1 MANRQLSA
9 DIVALIH
16 HVELNESG
24 WWKKAV
30 SQIVKG
36 VLWKNHGVSL
46 RLEALHEAIR
56 AEAPGAL
63 GSDEELEKQLQSLRD
78 QGTVSIL
85 PGPAYKL
92 TELAFNELSAQAAT
106 AHAEQDA
113 CEKDFIAT
121 CREHCP
127 ALDPEKVWKDFTEA
141 LSRAIRVSGANLFRL
156 LVGGK
161 LKNDFDWLDNLLHK
175 VDADNRE
182 GLRKVLMFFFN
193 PENQVC
199 RSQILRFM
207 TAYFFAEAT
216 RLNPETL
223 AAINQASKVKTIKV
237 VLDTNFLFSVLQ
249 LHDNPADAAA
259 LSLVDLAH
267 KSNGKLDIKLY
278 VLPSTL
284 DEAKRVLIAQLHLIE
299 RIRVTQAMSRVA
311 MTQPLPGIAKKFFST
326 AASAPN
332 LSAADFFRP
341 YIDELRFILEGK
353 GISVLDAHQ
362 SIYHTRQDVIDDVMH
377 EVERETA
384 EVTEKRRKGY
394 EALLHDAVLWHAV
407 NDRRL
412 PNHESPFETE
422 YWAVSI
428 DWRLIGFDRAKRAA
442 NPNRSKLP
450 VVLHPSNLVQL
461 IQFWVPRSP
470 ELEESLVD
478 SLRLPLFFQSFDL
491 EDEKATLKVL
501 ESISRFEN
509 VGDLPESA
517 IRVVLTN
524 RALRAR
530 ISNIEASNQEVFEL
544 VRDELLS
551 HHRDVSQQLE
561 QAKAILETKE
571 QHLLQERAAR
581 SAVEGLQDTTA
592 KQIADLESERKIAEQ
607 RAQDMERSQ
616 SQLKER
622 LQEAREA
629 TSEIQAHRDRADGAE
644 RSLARIQ
651 YTGLFL
657 VLPMLLGLG
666 IFYISSALTPEML
679 PIITTDMRLL
689 CLRLFAAILPLTL
702 AFCLSAK
709 YIETKPHLSS
719 WKLSNFLSWV
729 GKKVIVAPVL
739 IAVEGIFTGGTWD
752 GLKALLGIS

>member
-1 MANRQLSA
+1 MANRQLSP

-24 WWKKAV
+24 WWKKGV

-36 VLWKNHGVSL
+36 VLWKNHGAAL
-46 RLEALHEAIR
+46 GLNALHDAIR

-63 GSDEELEKQLQSLRD
+63 GSDDELERQLNNLRD

-92 TELAFNELSAQAAT
+92 TERAFNDLSVQAAA

-113 CEKDFIAT
+113 CEADFIVT

-127 ALDPEKVWKDFTEA
+127 TLDPNLVWKDFTEA

-161 LKNDFDWLDNLLHK
+161 LQNDFDWLHNLFHK

-193 PENQVC
+193 PGNQVC

-223 AAINQASKVKTIKV
+223 AAINQARKVKTIKV

-284 DEAKRVLIAQLHLIE
+284 EEAKRVLIAQLHIIE

-311 MTQPLPGIAKKFFST
+311 MTQPLPSIAKKFFST
-326 AASAPN
+326 AASTAN

-341 YIDELRFILEGK
+341 YIDELRFILEEK
-353 GISVLDAHQ
+353 GISVLDAHP

-377 EVERETA
+377 EVERETK
-384 EVTEKRRKGY
+384 ELPEKRRKGY

-407 NDRRL
+407 NDRRP
-412 PNHESPFETE
+412 PNNESPFETE

-442 NPNRSKLP
+442 IRAKLP

-491 EDEKATLKVL
+491 EDERATLKVL
-501 ESISRFEN
+501 ESMSRFEN

-544 VRDELLS
+544 VHDELLS
-551 HHRDVSQQLE
+551 HHRNVSQQLE
-561 QAKAILETKE
+561 ETKAVLDEKE
-571 QHLLQERAAR
+571 QHLLEERAAR
-581 SAVEGLQDTTA
+581 SVVEGQQDITA
-592 KQIADLESERKIAEQ
+592 KQIADLESERRMAEQ
-607 RAQDMERSQ
+607 RAEDLENAQT
-616 SQLKER
+616 QLQQR
-622 LQEAREA
+622 LQEANEA
-629 TSEIQAHRDRADGAE
+629 TNEIQAHRDRAEAAE
-644 RSLARIQ
+644 RSLTRIK
-651 YTGLFL
+651 YVGIFL
-657 VLPMLLGLG
+657 ALPTLLGVG
-666 IFYISSALTPEML
+666 IYFLSSALTPEML
-679 PIITTDMRLL
+679 PVITTDTRVL
-689 CLRLFAAILPLTL
+689 CLRLFAATLPLTL
-702 AFCLSAK
+702 AFCFSAK
-709 YIETKPHLSS
+709 YVEPKPHLNS
-719 WKLSNFLSWV
+719 WKLSKFLSWV
-729 GKKVIVAPVL
+729 GTKVIVAPAL
-739 IAVEGIFTGGTWD
+739 IAGEGIFTGGTWD
-752 GLKALLGIS
+752 GIKALLGIS